1 MAIVI
6 IDQFK
11 LGTNLP
17 LDDRYIN
24 VSLYDVS
31 EYWYPGMQVYQTSD
45 QKIYYYNGNTWQP
58 IGNDSSIG
66 EILISIQDVSI
77 RVANLESS
85 VAYLNTQDLIIN
97 ASIFRIDSSI
107 NELWSWNLSQ
117 DTSIVNIINV
127 NATQDASITDL
138 RNVNAAQDASITN
151 LRNVNVAQDASIT
164 DLRNVN
170 TAQDASITNLRNVNV
185 AQDASITDLRNVNT
199 AQDASIT
206 DLRNV
211 NTAQDASISFL
222 RNWNL
227 ALDGSIV
234 RIDGSI
240 NYLFTNKADLVD
252 GKVPLSQ
259 IPDSVIGGMT
269 YMGSVCPSSGTVDA
283 SIKGQYYIITCDTSA
298 YGYTLN
304 TGDWLVFNGLTANPS
319 WGKSITQIE

>member
-170 TAQDASITNLRNVNV
+170 TAQDASIT
-185 AQDASITDLRNVNT
+185 
-199 AQDASIT
+199 